1 MEFIDTQ
8 LEGVFLIK
16 PRVFQD
22 QRGFFL
28 ESYSQKEFGKK
39 GIKANFVQDNF
50 SFSRKKGTLR
60 GLHFQLPPFSQAKL
74 VRVSRGKVWDVVV
87 DLRKNSPTFGQWQ
100 GFELS
105 QENFLMLFV
114 PCGFAHGFCTLED
127 EVDFCYKV
135 DNFYD
140 AQSDSGIVWNDPDLA
155 IDWPLENQPII
166 SEKDENLP
174 QWKDFLQSNP
184 F

>member
-8 LEGVFLIK
+8 LEGVFLVK

-22 QRGFFL
+22 ERGYFL
-28 ESYSQKEFGKK
+28 ESYSQKEFEKK
-39 GIKANFVQDNF
+39 EIEANFVQDNF
-50 SFSRKKGTLR
+50 SFSWKQGTLR

-74 VRVSRGKVWDVVV
+74 VRVTRGKVWDVVV

-114 PCGFAHGFCTLED
+114 PRGFAHGFCTLED

-135 DNFYD
+135 DNFYN
-140 AQSDSGIVWNDPDLA
+140 AQSDGGIVWNDPDLA
-155 IDWPLENQPII
+155 IDWPLKNQLIL
-166 SEKDENLP
+166 SEKDKNLP
-174 QWKDFLQSNP
+174 RWKDFILNNP